1 MVQKYLV
8 DHNHRHHQMINSLCY
23 MLNVFYFY
31 FVEKMGNFRYNP
43 V

>member
-8 DHNHRHHQMINSLCY
+8 DDNLCHQMINSLYY
-23 MLNVFYFY
+23 MVYVVCFY
-31 FVEKMGNFRYNP
+31 FVEKMVFFHFNP